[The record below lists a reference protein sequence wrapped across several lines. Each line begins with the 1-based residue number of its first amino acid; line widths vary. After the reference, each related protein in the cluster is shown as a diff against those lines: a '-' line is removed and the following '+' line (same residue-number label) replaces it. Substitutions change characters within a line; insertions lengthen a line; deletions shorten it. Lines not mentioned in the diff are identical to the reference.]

1 MAFQPMPLS
10 RRVLPFDHPDWL
22 FELKYDGFRSLA
34 VIQNGRTQLISRN
47 GNPFNSFADLCK
59 GLTLPLA
66 GKTVLDGEIVAP
78 FKEGYEE
85 SGDLHASQNCEA
97 AERTS
102 SIQNAIQNARQE
114 VWDLSF
120 YGTQALRE
128 I

>member
-1 MAFQPMPLS
+1 
-10 RRVLPFDHPDWL
+10 
-22 FELKYDGFRSLA
+22 
-34 VIQNGRTQLISRN
+34 
-47 GNPFNSFADLCK
+47 
-59 GLTLPLA
+59 
-66 GKTVLDGEIVAP
+66 VLDGEIVAP